1 VTPPDFDELI
11 GDDVDELERARLRRV
26 HDLLVAA
33 GPPAEVP
40 ATLASPPV
48 VGFRRRRV
56 ALALL
61 AAALVVAAF
70 AGGWLARGADGDSF
84 DVRREVPMHGTD
96 AAPVAS
102 GSLRLGYPDDHGNWP
117 MLVVVRG
124 LTPLPSNGYYELLL
138 TKEGKPVVTCGSFKV
153 GPSGE
158 ATVRLGASYRL
169 RDFDGWVVRPYVHGR
184 DKLNETVVLRT

>member
-1 VTPPDFDELI
+1 
-11 GDDVDELERARLRRV
+11 
-26 HDLLVAA
+26 
-33 GPPAEVP
+33 
-40 ATLASPPV
+40 
-48 VGFRRRRV
+48 
-56 ALALL
+56 
-61 AAALVVAAF
+61 
-70 AGGWLARGADGDSF
+70 
-84 DVRREVPMHGTD
+84 VPMHGTD

-124 LTPLPSNGYYELLL
+124 LAPLPSNGYYELLL

-153 GPSGE
+153 GPTGE

-184 DKLNETVVLRT
+184 DKLNQTVVLRT